1 MAGGAGR
8 GRGRAAAGGLVA
20 AVLGAAA
27 AGAAGGGGGGLP
39 DLGPG
44 PALDIQTLIEFER
57 TGVVVLPGLV
67 PEVGEYAPALR
78 YAWAQSAKKYAV
90 MMDEKLNCD
99 LGIEDSLEGPPDT
112 DAGDA
117 WESADVDASV
127 EEALRLLEEI
137 DSCTLGLLGIT
148 APIFANIGR
157 YNSGIQKFSESGR
170 VADVASQLLNSPV
183 RLLQA
188 NFHRSGTP
196 PEQEPIGI
204 LARGTDLRRD
214 VTRTPM
220 TSQRRVTA
228 WCPITRVDQSTH
240 ALPIHIPR
248 SYNSH
253 SFFRGHE
260 QVWSTLENSMALV
273 PESEDSDEPM
283 NWKAAP
289 DHFLS
294 YIWTENEENPEKN
307 FMSDMARY
315 SRRPV
320 SDKIQAA
327 IEMFCR
333 GIDQDEPYDI
343 TERNLCVLSEANIR
357 PMQLARERLGPE
369 NDAKVTL
376 IYEVHKRYA
385 EAVWTWAGGVKI
397 HNHYDVGDCIFYHTS
412 SLYAKSPAG
421 LEVTEA
427 IELTFVED
435 DPLNFVFTP
444 RAWKQLNHQTAALRS
459 IGEGE
464 ETDFKLLT
472 SHYYPAGPDGGLEW
486 LGQLFRWPPGE

>member
-1 MAGGAGR
+1 M
-8 GRGRAAAGGLVA
+8 A

-44 PALDIQTLIEFER
+44 PALDIQTLIDFER